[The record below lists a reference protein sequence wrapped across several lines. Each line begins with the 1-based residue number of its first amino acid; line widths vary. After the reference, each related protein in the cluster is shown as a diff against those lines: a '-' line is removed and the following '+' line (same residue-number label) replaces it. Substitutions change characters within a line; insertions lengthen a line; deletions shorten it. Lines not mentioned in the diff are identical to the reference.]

1 MHFLVAP
8 SVLHPL
14 LDFFQIN
21 MFSKF
26 FEFVH
31 LHLSKQPEK
40 SFACHID

>member
-1 MHFLVAP
+1 
-8 SVLHPL
+8 
-14 LDFFQIN
+14 